1 MREALA
7 DLVDVFLDYM
17 EVVEQPFSGRP
28 DVEIGCG
35 GDGESGVGIVQDAPG
50 VIEPA
55 EQRRTAAPRSGPGE
69 ALAGGDG
76 ASAIAEVL
84 DPEQLAADRTRQQLL
99 AGLAAVLKESGKESA
114 WRCRRD
120 GGNLGKWTA
129 RASSVRK
136 VMSTTVPRASSVYIS
151 PPLPLRTLA
160 TKETQC
166 PKCRTG

>member
-1 MREALA
+1 
-7 DLVDVFLDYM
+7 VFLDYM
-17 EVVEQPFSGRP
+17 EVVEKPFSGRP
-28 DVEIGCG
+28 DVDIGG
-35 GDGESGVGIVQDAPG
+35 GGGGEPGVGIVQNAPG
-50 VIEPA
+50 VVEPG
-55 EQRRTAAPRSGPGE
+55 EQRPAAAPRPDAGE

-76 ASAIAEVL
+76 AGAIGEVL
-84 DPEQLAADRTRQQLL
+84 RPEQFAADRTGQELL

-160 TKETQC
+160 TKENQC
-166 PKCRTG
+166 PKCHTGWTSRGGTN